1 MPNKEIELGWEV
13 LDRLPRGYDGALMA
27 SAIRTRI
34 AEAILAERNA
44 CAKAVI
50 SRGMETKNGE
60 WHGNNHAAASF
71 AECILARD

>member
-1 MPNKEIELGWEV
+1 MSYDIELVDPITKEV
-13 LDRLPRGYDGALMA
+13 LELA